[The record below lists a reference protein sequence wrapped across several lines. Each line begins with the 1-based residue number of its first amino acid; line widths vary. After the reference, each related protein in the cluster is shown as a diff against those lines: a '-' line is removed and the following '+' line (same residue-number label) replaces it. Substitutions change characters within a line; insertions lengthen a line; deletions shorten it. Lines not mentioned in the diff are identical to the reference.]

1 MYKKQ
6 MILQRIV
13 CYAMLIAAA
22 LVFVYSLGIMT
33 DMYDSNFAYYAEDIE
48 NPMVAGTEIYY
59 IMQDFN
65 KSLTT
70 AGIMLILLALTQ
82 FVFQNHN
89 RRRYYIANYITVG
102 VNTIAVVGVSVWAL
116 NNIFTYREMYLQVDF
131 ESLAKRAEL
140 MQFYWTDSTFW
151 FDISKVVFG
160 VLLVATGL
168 NVVNLIFKVVVMS
181 SEKKL
186 IAESKEV

>member
-33 DMYDSNFAYYAEDIE
+33 DMYDSKFAYYAEDIE

-70 AGIMLILLALTQ
+70 AGIMLILLAVTQ
-82 FVFQNHN
+82 LVFQNHN
-89 RRRYYIANYITVG
+89 RRKYYIANYITVG
-102 VNTIAVVGVSVWAL
+102 ANTIAVVGVSVWAL
-116 NNIFTYREMYLQVDF
+116 NNI
-131 ESLAKRAEL
+131 
-140 MQFYWTDSTFW
+140 
-151 FDISKVVFG
+151 
-160 VLLVATGL
+160 
-168 NVVNLIFKVVVMS
+168 
-181 SEKKL
+181 
-186 IAESKEV
+186 